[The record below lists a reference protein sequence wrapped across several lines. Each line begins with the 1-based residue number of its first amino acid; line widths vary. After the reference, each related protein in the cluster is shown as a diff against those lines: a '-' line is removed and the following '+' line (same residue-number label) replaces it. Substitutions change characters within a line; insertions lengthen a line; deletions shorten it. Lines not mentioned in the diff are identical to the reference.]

1 MSAKLPTYPED
12 FSPDSLSWVQVSK
25 KISDGLADA
34 WFSNYEAKSVDE
46 IFTNGELDYDEAGKL
61 LFRHSLVPGN
71 EYKIIPE
78 FASTLKDRSLTSKVI
93 STSKLGRKLLENISA
108 LGLLFEFDKKI
119 LLSDDQYLEVPEEVA
134 MRGNLIWATYFESRF
149 MQSFEIYEDAKG
161 NEYCYW
167 FSTVLYGTRPATEQR
182 SQEVLTDR
190 DDPESIYKL
199 ELTQEEIDRGVLT
212 FEKLASKIHLPW
224 LSKVLFYL
232 GETPFPSSFVSM
244 SRSMAYQGLDESD
257 FPIPYLDIV
266 AREKIFCSGTEPSKL
281 GPPRPVGIDVIAP
294 QQVRMGWLFS
304 ASDLES
310 QRIILTTITD
320 GLVRINSYLQDGY
333 LNHNTADS
341 AFYFDAVVASDNQL
355 EYRFSQNGKQGGYSR
370 WVPTPE
376 VFEMLMQ
383 TRNFYSELQQSTKS
397 PESHELDF
405 AWITDEGVGNA
416 EVAAAINDAI
426 YYFLIPRKQWGG
438 VEFYAQIAIAL
449 EVPNQS
455 TNARCNWGIA
465 NFIEGD
471 YEKAKMLFHSAL
483 EREDKFSE
491 DEASYYLSVIYEKEG
506 DKKQSEIYRQRCEL
520 AGGYTPTFM

>member
-34 WFSNYEAKSVDE
+34 WFSNYEAKQVDE
-46 IFTNGELDYDEAGKL
+46 IFIHGEIDYEKLGKL
-61 LFRHSLVPGN
+61 LFKHSLVPGN
-71 EYKIIPE
+71 QYQIIPE
-78 FASTLKDRSLTSKVI
+78 FASTLKDRSLTPKII
-93 STSKLGRKLLENISA
+93 SSSKLGKKLLENINA

-119 LLSDDQYLEVPEEVA
+119 LLSDDQYIEVPEEVA

-149 MQSFEIYEDAKG
+149 IQSFEIYEDAKG

-167 FSTVLYGTRPATEQR
+167 FSTVLYGTRPAIEQR
-182 SQEVLTDR
+182 SQEVLADL
-190 DDPESIYKL
+190 DDPKSVYKL
-199 ELTQEEIDRGVLT
+199 ELTQEEVDRGVLT
-212 FEKLASKIHLPW
+212 FEKLSSKIHLPW

-232 GETPFPSSFVSM
+232 GETPFPSSIVSM
-244 SRSMAYQGLDESD
+244 SRSLAYEGLDESN
-257 FPIPYLDIV
+257 FPTPYLDIV
-266 AREKIFCSGTEPSKL
+266 AREKILCSGVQPSKL
-281 GPPRPVGIDVIAP
+281 GAPRPVGLDIIAP
-294 QQVRMGWLFS
+294 QQVRMGWLFT
-304 ASDLES
+304 ASDLGS

-333 LNHNTADS
+333 LNHNTSDS

-355 EYRFSQNGKQGGYSR
+355 EQRFAQSGKQGGYSR
-370 WVPTPE
+370 WVPTTE

-383 TRNFYSELQQSTKS
+383 TRNFYSEVEESTKS
-397 PESHELDF
+397 PEDHESDF
-405 AWITDEGVGNA
+405 AWLTDEGVGNA
-416 EVAAAINDAI
+416 EVATSINDAI

-438 VEFYAQIAIAL
+438 VAFYAQTAIAL

-455 TNARCNWGIA
+455 TNARSNWGIA
-465 NFIEGD
+465 NFMEGD
-471 YEKAKMLFHSAL
+471 YESAKSLFLAAL

-506 DKKQSEIYRQRCEL
+506 DKKRSEIYRKRCEL
-520 AGGYTPTFM
+520 AGGYSPTFI